1 MKKSISRKIQGLIIG
16 SVVIVGAVVCTVS
29 YAIFN
34 KGFTSYTHKE
44 ITRTGET
51 VREYIKDL
59 QDRSIG
65 TAELLATRPDVAEA
79 VAVHDMPLLKKL
91 AADADRELNMD
102 FITIADMSGIVIA
115 RGHSDKTGDSV
126 INQENVVQAL
136 KGKATCSFEEGTVV
150 KFSLRAGCPVY
161 LNGKIIG
168 SVTTGYNF
176 ATDAFVDKIKKSYGV
191 ECSIFKNDT
200 RVSTTVTDLDG
211 KRITGSKLTNELIL
225 HTVLEN
231 GKEYIGKNIVF
242 GKEYDTSYWPIYN
255 STGKVSGIFLIAMD
269 MAIVQSQLR
278 NQLTASVLL
287 TFLCTLIIMVIAA
300 FLVRTITKPIK
311 AVTAML
317 KDISEGSG
325 DLTKRI
331 SIHSHDEIG
340 DMAAYFNATL
350 DKVKDLVLEI
360 EKQSGVLSDIG
371 TELSSNMNETSSS
384 ILQISSHI
392 ETITSQTESES
403 TGVSETSTAV
413 GNIKNAIEKLNMFIS
428 QQSASVTQSSAAV
441 EEMISNIASVTKT
454 LGLNTEN
461 LTGLKDAS
469 AQGKSDLLNMSEEIS
484 EIVKQSAGLAEITSI
499 IGNIAHQTN
508 LLAMNAAIEAAHAG
522 KSGQGFS
529 VVADEIRKL
538 AESSSAQTKTISKI
552 LSTIQKSITRI
563 TEETDVMRIQFEEM
577 EKKVQ
582 SVSGL
587 EDEIH
592 HAMVEQNEGGRE
604 ITSAVSQLNDITEEV
619 KEGSNEML
627 AESQKVFEQSILLG
641 EINENVSG
649 GISEMAS
656 GVLEINRA
664 ITAVNQL
671 AGQNR
676 DSINSLT
683 EKIGKF
689 RTK

>member
-1 MKKSISRKIQGLIIG
+1 MKKSISRKIQSLIIG

-29 YAIFN
+29 YEIFN
-34 KGFTSYTHKE
+34 KGFTSYTHEE
-44 ITRTGET
+44 ITRTGGT
-51 VREYIKDL
+51 VRAYIKDL
-59 QDRSIG
+59 QNRSIG
-65 TAELLATRPDVAEA
+65 TAEFLAGRPDVREA
-79 VAVHDMPLLKKL
+79 VAVHDTPFLQKL
-91 AADADRELNMD
+91 TADADRQMGMD

-115 RGHSDKTGDSV
+115 RGHSDKSGDSV
-126 INQENVVQAL
+126 IKQENVIQAL
-136 KGKATCSFEEGTVV
+136 QGKTTCSFEEGTVV
-150 KFSLRAGCPVY
+150 KFSLRAGSPVY
-161 LNGKIIG
+161 RNGKITG
-168 SVTTGYNF
+168 SVTTGYDF
-176 ATDAFVDKIKKSYGV
+176 ATDAFVDMIKESYGV

-200 RVSTTVTDLDG
+200 RVSTTLIGDDG
-211 KRITGSKLTNELIL
+211 KRVNGTKLTNAAVLQ
-225 HTVLEN
+225 TVLKKGEI
-231 GKEYIGKNIVF
+231 YIGKNVVF

-255 STGKVSGIFLIAMD
+255 SSGRVSGIFLIAMD
-269 MAIVQSQLR
+269 MAIIRSQLR

-287 TFLCTLIIMVIAA
+287 TLLCTLVIMFVSAV
-300 FLVRTITKPIK
+300 FVLTITKPIK
-311 AVTAML
+311 TVTAML

-331 SIHSHDEIG
+331 SIRSHDEIG

-360 EKQSGVLSDIG
+360 EKQSGILSDIG
-371 TELSSNMNETSSS
+371 IELSSNMDETSSS
-384 ILQISSHI
+384 IQQISTHI
-392 ETITSQTESES
+392 ETITAQTESES
-403 TGVSETSTAV
+403 EGVNETGVAV
-413 GNIKNAIEKLNMFIS
+413 GNIKNTIEKLNLFIS

-454 LGLNTEN
+454 LGLNTDN
-461 LTGLKDAS
+461 LTGLKNAS
-469 AQGKSDLLNMSEEIS
+469 ALGKADLLSMSEEIS
-484 EIVKQSAGLAEITSI
+484 KIVKQSAGLAEITSI

-522 KSGQGFS
+522 ESGQGFS

-538 AESSSAQTKTISKI
+538 AELSAVQTKTISKI

-563 TEETDVMRIQFEEM
+563 TEGTDVMRSQFKEIEE
-577 EKKVQ
+577 KVQ

-587 EDEIH
+587 EEEIH

-604 ITSAVSQLNDITEEV
+604 ITTAVSQLNNITSEV
-619 KEGSNEML
+619 KAGSNEML
-627 AESQKVFEQSILLG
+627 VESQKVFEQSTLLG

-656 GVLEINRA
+656 GILEINLA
-664 ITAVNQL
+664 VTTVNQL
-671 AGQNR
+671 VGQNR
-676 DSINSLT
+676 DSINSLS

>member
-1 MKKSISRKIQGLIIG
+1 MKKSISRKIQSLVIG
-16 SVVIVGAVVCTVS
+16 SVLIVGVVVCSVS

-34 KGFTSYTHKE
+34 KGFTSYTHE
-44 ITRTGET
+44 DITRTGET
-51 VREYIKDL
+51 VRVYIKNL
-59 QDRSIG
+59 QNRSIG
-65 TAELLATRPDVAEA
+65 TAELLAGRPDVIEA
-79 VAVHDMPLLKKL
+79 VAAHNSPLLQKL
-91 AADADRELNMD
+91 AADADRQLEMD

-115 RGHSDKTGDSV
+115 RGHSDKSGDSV

-136 KGKATCSFEEGTVV
+136 QGKTTCSFEEGTVV
-150 KFSLRAGCPVY
+150 KFSLRAGSPVY
-161 LNGKIIG
+161 QNGKIIG
-168 SVTTGYNF
+168 SVTTGYDL
-176 ATDAFVDKIKKSYGV
+176 ATDEFVDMIKKSYGV

-200 RVSTTVTDLDG
+200 RVSTTVIGDDG
-211 KRITGSKLTNELIL
+211 KRIIGTKLTNAVIL
-225 HTVLEN
+225 QTVLEK
-231 GKEYIGKNIVF
+231 GEIYIGKNVVF
-242 GKEYDTSYWPIYN
+242 GKKYDTSYWPIYN
-255 STGKVSGIFLIAMD
+255 SAGKAAGVFLIAKD
-269 MAIVQSQLR
+269 MAVITSQLR
-278 NQLTASVLL
+278 NQLSASALL
-287 TFLCTLIIMVIAA
+287 TLLCTLIIMIISAV
-300 FLVRTITKPIK
+300 FVRTITKPIK
-311 AVTAML
+311 TVTAML

-331 SIHSHDEIG
+331 SIRSHDEIG
-340 DMAAYFNATL
+340 DMAAYFNSTL

-360 EKQSGVLSDIG
+360 EKQSGILSDIG
-371 TELSSNMNETSSS
+371 IELSSNMNETSSS
-384 ILQISSHI
+384 IQQISSHI
-392 ETITSQTESES
+392 ETITAQTESES
-403 TGVSETSTAV
+403 AGVNETGTAV
-413 GNIKNAIEKLNMFIS
+413 GNIKNAIEKLNLFIS

-454 LGLNTEN
+454 LGHNAEN
-461 LTGLKDAS
+461 LTGLKNAS
-469 AQGKSDLLNMSEEIS
+469 DQGKTDLLNMSEEIS

-563 TEETDVMRIQFEEM
+563 TEETDVMRGQFEEI
-577 EKKVQ
+577 EGKVQ
-582 SVSGL
+582 SVSSL
-587 EDEIH
+587 EEEIH

-604 ITSAVSQLNDITEEV
+604 ITTAVSQLNDITSDV
-619 KEGSNEML
+619 KDGSNEML
-627 AESQKVFEQSILLG
+627 AESQKVFEQSTLLG
-641 EINENVSG
+641 EINEKVSG

>member
-1 MKKSISRKIQGLIIG
+1 MKKSISRKIQSLVTGA
-16 SVVIVGAVVCTVS
+16 VMIVGIIVCAVS

-34 KGFTSYTHKE
+34 KGFTSYTHEE
-44 ITRTGET
+44 ITRTGGT
-51 VREYIKDL
+51 VRAYIKDL
-59 QDRSIG
+59 QNRSIG
-65 TAELLATRPDVAEA
+65 TAELLAGRPDVTEA
-79 VAVHDMPLLKKL
+79 VAVHDTSFLQRL
-91 AADADRELNMD
+91 AADADRKLGMD
-102 FITIADMSGIVIA
+102 FITIADTSGIVIA
-115 RGHSDKTGDSV
+115 RGHSDKSGDSV

-136 KGKATCSFEEGTVV
+136 QGKTTCSFEEGTVV
-150 KFSLRAGCPVY
+150 KFSLRAGSPVY
-161 LNGKIIG
+161 RNGKIIG
-168 SVTTGYNF
+168 SVTTGYDF
-176 ATDAFVDKIKKSYGV
+176 ATDEFVDMIKKNYGV

-200 RVSTTVTDLDG
+200 RVSTTVTGDDG
-211 KRITGSKLTNELIL
+211 KRITGTKLTNAAVLQ
-225 HTVLEN
+225 TVLEK
-231 GKEYIGKNIVF
+231 GDTYIGKNVVF
-242 GKEYDTSYWPIYN
+242 GKKYDTSYWPIYN
-255 STGKVSGIFLIAMD
+255 SAGKAAGIFLIAKD
-269 MAIVQSQLR
+269 MAVIRGQLR
-278 NQLTASVLL
+278 NQLSASALL
-287 TFLCTLIIMVIAA
+287 TLLCTLVIMIISAV
-300 FLVRTITKPIK
+300 FVRTITRPIK
-311 AVTAML
+311 NVTAML

-331 SIHSHDEIG
+331 SIRSHDEIG
-340 DMAAYFNATL
+340 DMAAYFNSTL

-360 EKQSGVLSDIG
+360 EKQSGILSDIG
-371 TELSSNMNETSSS
+371 IELSSNMDETSSS
-384 ILQISSHI
+384 IQQISTHI
-392 ETITSQTESES
+392 ETITAQTESES
-403 TGVSETSTAV
+403 TGVNETGTAV
-413 GNIKNAIEKLNMFIS
+413 ENIKNAIEKLNLFIS

-441 EEMISNIASVTKT
+441 EEMVSNIASVTKT

-461 LTGLKDAS
+461 LTGLKNAS
-469 AQGKSDLLNMSEEIS
+469 AQGKSDLLSMSEEIS

-538 AESSSAQTKTISKI
+538 AELSAVQTKTISKI
-552 LSTIQKSITRI
+552 LSTIQKSIARI
-563 TEETDVMRIQFEEM
+563 TEGTDVMRSQFEEI
-577 EKKVQ
+577 EGKVQ
-582 SVSGL
+582 SVSSL
-587 EDEIH
+587 EEEIH

-604 ITSAVSQLNDITEEV
+604 ITAAVSQLNDITSEV
-619 KEGSNEML
+619 KAGSNEML
-627 AESQKVFEQSILLG
+627 VESQKVFEQSTLLG

-664 ITAVNQL
+664 VTAVNQL